1 MMYALLKDNMLRVA
15 SFSVLPFLVCAHT
28 VSAQSENAWYQA
40 GQAELKAKLAR
51 KPITGTAKNVIMF
64 LADGNG
70 VASEYA
76 TRLFQGQQNGGY
88 GDENI
93 MAKETMPYLALAKTY
108 NTNAQTPDSAGTAV
122 AFLSGIKTKAG
133 VLGVDE
139 SARRG
144 KCEDVAAASI
154 PSIGD
159 LAASMGKSVGVVS
172 SARITH
178 ATPAALY
185 ANSADRNFSN
195 DSQLPDGCTVAD
207 IAAQLLD
214 DMNSGMIDLALGG
227 GRRNFIPKEFTDQ
240 EGKNGKRTD
249 GRNMVAEAQSSGA
262 QYAWNDASFAALNL
276 DHSTPILGLFE
287 SSHMK
292 YEHDR
297 TDEPSLD
304 EMTKTAIQYL
314 SHNTEGYFLL
324 VEGGRVDH
332 ALHGGN
338 AYRAMV
344 DGVVFDDAVASAL
357 AMTDPNDTLIVV
369 TADHSHA
376 MQFNGYCGRGS
387 PIQGL
392 CHKIDNNGEK
402 YLDEPA
408 TAEDGKAYTAIGFL
422 NGKGSIV
429 TKQADGSYFGTRP
442 TVTQE
447 IAMDPDYIQQAMLPR
462 SSETHAPEDVAIYA
476 QGPWAHLFDGT
487 VEQSYIYHVM
497 RHAFEAN

>member
-1 MMYALLKDNMLRVA
+1 MAQLKLNMVGSVMLLALPLIG
-15 SFSVLPFLVCAHT
+15 F
-28 VSAQSENAWYQA
+28 AQIVTADTENAWYKA

-51 KPITGTAKNVIMF
+51 KPITNTAKNVILF

-70 VASEYA
+70 VAAEYA
-76 TRLFQGQQNGGY
+76 TRIFQGQQNGGY

-93 MAKETMPYLALAKTY
+93 MAKEAMPYLALAKTY

-122 AFLSGIKTKAG
+122 AFLSGIKTKIG
-133 VLGVDE
+133 VLGVDA

-159 LAASMGKSVGVVS
+159 LAASMGKSVGIIS
-172 SARITH
+172 SARLTH

-185 ANSADRNFSN
+185 ANAADRNFAN
-195 DSQLPDGCTVAD
+195 DSKLPDGCTVPD
-207 IAAQLLD
+207 VAAQLLG
-214 DMNSGMIDLALGG
+214 DMQNGMIDIALGG
-227 GRRNFIPKEFTDQ
+227 GRRNFIPEEFTDQ
-240 EGKNGKRTD
+240 EGKSGKRTD
-249 GRNMVAEAQSSGA
+249 GRNMINEAESAGA
-262 QYAWNDASFAALNL
+262 QYAWDDASFSSLKL
-276 DHSTPILGLFE
+276 DHSSPILGLFA
-287 SSHMK
+287 SSHMM

-297 TDEPSLD
+297 TGEPSID
-304 EMTKTAIQYL
+304 EMTQAAIKYL
-314 SHNTEGYFLL
+314 SNIMEVYFLL

-332 ALHGGN
+332 ALHAGN
-338 AYRAMV
+338 AFRALV
-344 DGVVFDDAVASAL
+344 DGVAFDDAIGSAL
-357 AMTDPNDTLIVV
+357 EMTDPNDTLIVV

-392 CHKIDNNGEK
+392 CHKIDKNGEK
-402 YLDEPA
+402 YLDELELA
-408 TAEDGKAYTAIGFL
+408 ADGKPYTAIGFL

-429 TKQADGSYFGTRP
+429 TEQADGTYFGTRP

-462 SSETHAPEDVAIYA
+462 KSETHAPEDVAIYA
-476 QGPWAHLFDGT
+476 EGPWAHLFDGT
-487 VEQSYIYHVM
+487 VEQNYIYHVM
-497 RHAFEAN
+497 RHAFEAK